1 MHDYIYVFFL
11 QCWALCATA
20 TDIARTA
27 GKMGPANYELEAN
40 VSAPSKKCGS
50 PSWENTFPSGRSV
63 ACRPP
68 REASCSAREI
78 KFLTYGRRA

>member
-1 MHDYIYVFFL
+1 V
-11 QCWALCATA
+11 

-27 GKMGPANYELEAN
+27 GKMGPANYELEVN
-40 VSAPSKKCGS
+40 VSALWRRCGS
-50 PSWENTFPSGRSV
+50 PTRKSTFPSGRLV

-78 KFLTYGRRA
+78 KFLTYERKA